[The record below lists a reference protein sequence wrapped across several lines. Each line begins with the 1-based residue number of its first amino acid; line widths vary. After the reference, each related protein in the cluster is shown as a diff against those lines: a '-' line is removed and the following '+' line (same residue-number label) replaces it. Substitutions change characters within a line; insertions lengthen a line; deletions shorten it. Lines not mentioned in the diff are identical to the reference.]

1 MKKINNKLI
10 FLIISFSFLIGCQ
23 SLKDGLEGNK
33 RSKSAE
39 EFLIEKKNPLVLPP
53 DFSKLPTPKNSTLE
67 DSTENIEE
75 MDIEKILNKGSKKK
89 VEKKSKSTNSV
100 EKSILKKLT
109 KLMLSS
115 SIKFKNFK
123 K

>member
-1 MKKINNKLI
+1 MNKINNKLI

-100 EKSILKKLT
+100 EKSILEK
-109 KLMLSS
+109 
-115 SIKFKNFK
+115 INKN
-123 K
+123 